1 MNTDIVMINA
11 SPRTEKNSNTDKI
24 IEAFGQGLL
33 QGGCSF
39 AKYAI
44 SQRDAWEDIK
54 GVYLQSTNIIFA
66 VPLYVECVPSLFL
79 EFLEQLPAK
88 DKNTKV
94 SFILQSG
101 FTEAHQLRCG
111 EAFLQKV
118 AGCLGASYGGTLI
131 RGGCFE
137 IRTENE
143 ANRAKI
149 TAPFIDMGRQ
159 FAEKGDFF
167 ADSVKKFAGAEQLP
181 LPVRFMVN
189 IMFKTFLKW
198 KFRSVARKWGCDIP
212 LDRKIFEE

>member
-1 MNTDIVMINA
+1 MNTKIVMINA
-11 SPRTEKNSNTDKI
+11 SPRIEKNSNTDKI

-39 AKYAI
+39 TKYAI
-44 SQRDAWEDIK
+44 SNRDAWEEIRQAYMD
-54 GVYLQSTNIIFA
+54 STNIIFA

-111 EAFLQKV
+111 EAFLQKL
-118 AGCLGASYGGTLI
+118 AGCLGVSYGGTLI

-137 IRTENE
+137 IRTETA
-143 ANRAKI
+143 ANRNKI
-149 TAPFIDMGRQ
+149 TAPFIEMGRQ

-167 ADSVKKFAGAEQLP
+167 AASVKKFAGAEQLP
-181 LPVRFMVN
+181 LPVGFLVN
-189 IMFKTFLKW
+189 LMFKTYLKR
-198 KFRSVARKWGCDIP
+198 KFQGVARKWGCDIP
-212 LDRKIFEE
+212 LDRKVFDD